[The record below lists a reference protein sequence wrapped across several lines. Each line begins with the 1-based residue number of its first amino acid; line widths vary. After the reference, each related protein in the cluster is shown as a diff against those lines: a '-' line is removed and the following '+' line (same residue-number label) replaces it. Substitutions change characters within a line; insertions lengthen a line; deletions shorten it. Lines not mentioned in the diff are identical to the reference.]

1 MLKALNVLENVSALD
16 VKITYK
22 DKSKTRKNTK
32 KNILKNSRIFKIN
45 HKWLMN
51 YSFRR

>member
-1 MLKALNVLENVSALD
+1 MLKALNVLENVYALD

-22 DKSKTRKNTK
+22 DKNKMRKNTK

-45 HKWLMN
+45 HK
-51 YSFRR
+51 